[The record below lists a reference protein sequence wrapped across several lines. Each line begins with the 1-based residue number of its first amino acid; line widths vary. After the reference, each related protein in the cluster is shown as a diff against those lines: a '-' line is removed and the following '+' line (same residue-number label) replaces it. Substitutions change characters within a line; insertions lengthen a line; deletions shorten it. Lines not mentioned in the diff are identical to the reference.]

1 MGGGRWRLKIR
12 ANDSSR
18 TERRWGLGVAT
29 SAPAL
34 SCRAPKPPRRR
45 GGSTRCLRG
54 PGGGPFTR
62 IPMQAGCY
70 YCTSALHVQGV
81 WCCKK
86 KNRSGHHFL
95 RSKIEIDRTNS
106 KRGWGRSRA
115 HIKACEKKGSRK
127 AAHIKQKY

>member
-1 MGGGRWRLKIR
+1 VVAVGHGVGDADVAERERWGGYLMGGGRWRLKIR

-62 IPMQAGCY
+62 IPMQDANTSVTLLGAGP
-70 YCTSALHVQGV
+70 TRQ
-81 WCCKK
+81 
-86 KNRSGHHFL
+86 
-95 RSKIEIDRTNS
+95 
-106 KRGWGRSRA
+106 
-115 HIKACEKKGSRK
+115 
-127 AAHIKQKY
+127 